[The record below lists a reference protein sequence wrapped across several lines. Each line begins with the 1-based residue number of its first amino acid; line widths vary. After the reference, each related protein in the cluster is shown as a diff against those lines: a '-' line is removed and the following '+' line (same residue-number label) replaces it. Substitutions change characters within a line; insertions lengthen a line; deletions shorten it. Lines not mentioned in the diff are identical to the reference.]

1 MRDRIT
7 RSVFAA
13 FVLAFA
19 ALVAMPVGSFGQT
32 FRGAISGTVTDASGA
47 VVPGAQVIAVETS
60 TDTNY
65 KTVSSSAG
73 EFSFPNMPL
82 GSYTISVA
90 ATGFKGIKID
100 KVPVAAGGTYTLPV
114 KLSVASAGETIE
126 VTADALSLDTVTD
139 LQSTALPEE
148 VVQTLPN
155 SGRDFTQM
163 LAQTAGFAG
172 LSTGGGA
179 GVASVNG
186 TRSNSVNWQIE
197 GTDNND
203 LWWSIP
209 AVNQGGV
216 SSIAGVILPVDAIE
230 NFSFVTAGST
240 ELGHNSGGT
249 ANLTIKSGTNSL
261 HGTAYYFNHN
271 ELFQHDNPFTGTKT
285 ETRNQHYGFSVGG
298 PIWKDKTFFFIGGEH
313 QGFLIGAES
322 KATEPSAAYQQ
333 EALNIL
339 SAYGIAENPVSQNLL
354 NGNGSLKGL
363 WPSSALTGGANNDN
377 YTATGDLTGHSFN
390 GIIKL
395 DEQLT
400 EKDHIAATWFVG
412 QGTQTA
418 PTSSALAPYFE
429 NAPIHVQNY
438 SLVYNRV
445 LTNSIT
451 NQLSAGVSYFNQAF
465 SDADTS
471 FNPIGLGL
479 NTGVTNPALAG
490 SPHLIIG
497 PTAASVGLT
506 AGGSGFDPLGVTP
519 PEGRNDITGHL
530 DDSFAWTKGAHQF
543 KFGGE
548 LRQAQVDDFYQTG
561 QRGTIY
567 FDGSQGPWVSSS
579 SACAAQGNGKA
590 PLTTAPSDP
599 NLLFLADFMAG
610 CFDPSNSEII
620 LGDPKRQ
627 VFVNTFALSAQDS
640 WQLSKRL
647 SFDYGVRYD
656 YEGPV
661 HSDHPNL
668 SIFDPSISGGLAVA
682 GQDVPNIYN
691 KFWGGASPR
700 VGFAYQVDSSAK
712 TVLRGGYGL
721 YYDSIYMKSIL
732 QNNGTTN
739 ISVFGPGQNPAGSD
753 QVAQA
758 SGLSNTVISPGAP
771 IYPSLAAALAA
782 QAGSLVKISTFD
794 KNFRPGYVQSFDLNL
809 QHSFTPSVVW
819 QVGYMATK
827 GTHLLGLQDINPG
840 ALGALNSPVSYTS
853 TTCAP
858 QYSGATP
865 TSDGNNLQ
873 CSRPYFSQ
881 FPNFSVIDEAR
892 SNLGSIY
899 NSLQT
904 TLRVQNWH
912 SLTSQLAYTWG
923 HAIDYET
930 GLLPYVAQNP
940 LYEAAERGNS
950 DFDVRNT
957 LTGYINYLVPK
968 FAGPSR
974 LSKGWE
980 INSGF
985 SFHGGTP
992 YTVVSANNPSGNGEG
1007 ADRAVQVLGDPNAGV
1022 SHSIVGGVVQWF
1034 NPKAFT
1040 DAPLNT
1046 YSTTRRGQNY
1056 NPGYSAVDVA
1066 FMKNTP
1072 IIERVSTQFRVDV
1085 FNMFNRTN
1093 MAPVGFPNSGEGG
1106 QIGSTLGPYLG
1117 NPGIGPGEP
1126 LNAQFSL
1133 KVIF

>member
-1 MRDRIT
+1 MT
-7 RSVFAA
+7 LLMMVALLFAGQA
-13 FVLAFA
+13 T
-19 ALVAMPVGSFGQT
+19 SFGQT
-32 FRGAISGTVTDASGA
+32 FRGGISGTVTDQSGA
-47 VVPGAQVIAVETS
+47 VVPGAQVTAVETS

-65 KTVSSSAG
+65 KAVSSSAG
-73 EFSFPNMPL
+73 EFAFPNMPL
-82 GSYTISVA
+82 GDYTISVSA
-90 ATGFKGIKID
+90 SGFKSIKID
-100 KVPVAAGGTYTLPV
+100 KVPVSAGGTYTLPV
-114 KLSVASAGETIE
+114 KLSVASAGETVE
-126 VTADALSLDTVTD
+126 VTASALTLDTVTD
-139 LQSTALPEE
+139 TQSTALSEE

-163 LAQTAGFAG
+163 LAQTPGFAG

-271 ELFQHDNPFTGTKT
+271 ELFQRDNPFTGTKT
-285 ETRNQHYGFSVGG
+285 ETRNQNYGFSVGG
-298 PIWKDKTFFFIGGEH
+298 PIWKDKTFFFLAGEH

-322 KATEPSAAYQQ
+322 KATEPSAAYQA
-333 EALNIL
+333 EALSIL
-339 SAYGIAENPVSQNLL
+339 SAYGIAENTVAKNLL
-354 NGNGSLKGL
+354 AGNGTLPGL
-363 WPSSALTGGANNDN
+363 WPTTALAGPAVTDN
-377 YTATGDLTGHSFN
+377 YTATGNLTGHSFN
-390 GIIKL
+390 GLVKL

-400 EKDHIAATWFVG
+400 EKDHIAASWFVG

-429 NAPIHVQNY
+429 NAPIHVDNF

-445 LTNSIT
+445 LTPSIT

-465 SDADTS
+465 ADASTNFD
-471 FNPIGLGL
+471 PVGLGL
-479 NTGVTNPALAG
+479 NTGVTDPALAG

-497 PTAASVGLT
+497 PSAASTGLT
-506 AGGSGFDPLGVTP
+506 AGGSGFDPLGVTAP
-519 PEGRNDITGHL
+519 SGRNDITGHL
-530 DDSFAWTKGAHQF
+530 DESFAWIKGAHQF

-567 FDGSQGPWVSSS
+567 FDGSQGPWVTSST
-579 SACAAQGNGKA
+579 ACAAQGNGSA

-599 NLLFLADFMAG
+599 NVLFLADFMAG
-610 CFDPSNSEII
+610 CYDPTNTEIT
-620 LGDPKRQ
+620 LGNPKRQ

-647 SFDYGVRYD
+647 SADYGVRYD

-661 HSDHPNL
+661 HSDYPNL
-668 SIFDPSISGGLAVA
+668 SIFDPSVPGGLAVA
-682 GQDVPNIYN
+682 GQQVANIYS
-691 KFWGGASPR
+691 KFWGGVSPR
-700 VGFAYQVDSSAK
+700 VGFAYQLDSAAK
-712 TVLRGGYGL
+712 SVLRGGYGL

-758 SGLSNTVISPGAP
+758 SGLANTVIQPGTP
-771 IYPSLAAALAA
+771 IFPTLSAALAQ

-794 KNFRPGYVQSFDLNL
+794 KNFRPGYVQSFDFNL

-819 QVGYMATK
+819 QLGYIGTK
-827 GTHLLGLQDINPG
+827 GTHLLGMQDINPG
-840 ALGALNSPVSYTS
+840 ALGALNTPVPYTS

-865 TSDGNNLQ
+865 TSAGNNLQ

-892 SNLGSIY
+892 TNLGSIY

-930 GLLPYVAQNP
+930 GLLPYVAQDP
-940 LYEAAERGNS
+940 LNEAAERGNS

-957 LTGYINYLVPK
+957 LTGYVNYLVPK
-968 FAGPSR
+968 FAGPER

-1007 ADRAVQVLGDPNAGV
+1007 SDRAVQVIPQPNSGV
-1022 SHSIVGGVVQWF
+1022 SHSIVNGTVQWF
-1034 NPKAFT
+1034 NPNAFV

-1046 YSTTRRGQNY
+1046 YSPTRRGQNY

-1072 IIERVSTQFRVDV
+1072 IVERVSTQFRVDV
-1085 FNMFNRTN
+1085 FNIFNRIN
-1093 MAPVGFPNSGEGG
+1093 MAPVGFPDAGEGG
-1106 QIGSTLGPYLG
+1106 TIGSTLGPYLG

-1133 KVIF
+1133 KIIF